1 LFHSMA
7 GYLDISSLTI
17 LCSFSNYMAG
27 SFGWEGNFLR
37 RTVLSCVAYTWPS
50 KGNCGITGC
59 CSLAR
64 WWRLLRSAC
73 DHWTELEQDAY
84 WWVGVW
90 FWSFQ
95 WVGVRKVKFCMLAS
109 GMRRRRETLSNRIQT
124 KKFKGASLVG
134 WGRKPAERVSGIPAS
149 F

>member
-7 GYLDISSLTI
+7 GYLDISHLTN

-27 SFGWEGNFLR
+27 SFGWEGKFIR

-73 DHWTELEQDAY
+73 NHWTELEQDAY
-84 WWVGVW
+84 WVGVW

-124 KKFKGASLVG
+124 KNLKVLH
-134 WGRKPAERVSGIPAS
+134 
-149 F
+149 